1 MAWPGDFGYADLL
14 DQKDVPK
21 YDLRFEVLGTLD
33 EVSSVLGV
41 ARPMTTNEYTRHLVV
56 QVQRDLCWMM
66 SELAATTDGAR
77 PHIHITAER
86 SDWLADLMEALCAKV
101 SLDPHF
107 IVPGDSISGGFLQ
120 LARAVV
126 RRAERLV
133 TLLDHQGGLHNT
145 QIIAYLNR
153 LSAVLYVLGRYEDLM
168 AGVQK
173 ATPARPLRE

>member
-14 DQKDVPK
+14 DQKQVPK

-41 ARPMTTNEYTRHLVV
+41 VRPLTTREETKTLIV
-56 QVQRDLCWMM
+56 QIQRDLCWMM

-77 PHIHITAER
+77 PCIYITPER
-86 SDWLADLMEALCAKV
+86 SDWLADVMEELRAKV

-107 IVPGDSISGGFLQ
+107 IVPGDSASGGFLQ
-120 LARAVV
+120 LARAVT

-133 TLLDHQGGLHNT
+133 TLLNHQGGLHNG

-153 LSAVLYVLGRYEDLM
+153 LSAVLYVLGRYEDQM

-173 ATPARPLRE
+173 ATLARPPRE